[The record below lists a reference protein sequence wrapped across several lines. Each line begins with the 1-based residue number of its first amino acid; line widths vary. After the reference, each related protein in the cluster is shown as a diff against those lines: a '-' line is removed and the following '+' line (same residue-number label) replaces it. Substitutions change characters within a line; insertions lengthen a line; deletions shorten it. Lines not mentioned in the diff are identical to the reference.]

1 MCFHVS
7 LYISLALLSLAA
19 NRTTP
24 DPATRFVHILNHGL
38 GNLILQ
44 SWKENTSQEILFKIY
59 LGFKLLH
66 SEETR
71 LVRLFVVSFDVASQ
85 CFPVLGSLSTIAAV
99 LLQAVVNLH
108 MP

>member
-1 MCFHVS
+1 
-7 LYISLALLSLAA
+7 
-19 NRTTP
+19 
-24 DPATRFVHILNHGL
+24 
-38 GNLILQ
+38 
-44 SWKENTSQEILFKIY
+44 

-66 SEETR
+66 SEETG
-71 LVRLFVVSFDVASQ
+71 LVRLFVVSFDVTSQ